1 MSKVLH
7 LEKSEDFKNLI
18 SEGTVLVDFFATW
31 CRPCQMLGPVLD
43 EVSDEVGLKV
53 NLLDLKID
61 FKIVKVD
68 VDQFPELAGEYQVRS
83 IPTMVKFEAGVAK
96 DVTLGYKSK
105 EEVKD
110 FVK

>member
-43 EVSDEVGLKV
+43 EVSEEV
-53 NLLDLKID
+53 D

-96 DVTLGYKSK
+96 NVTLGYKSK

>member
-43 EVSDEVGLKV
+43 EVSEEV
-53 NLLDLKID
+53 D

-68 VDQFPELAGEYQVRS
+68 VDQFPELAVEYQVRS

>member
-7 LEKSEDFKNLI
+7 LEKTEDFKGLV
-18 SEGTVLVDFFATW
+18 SEGVVLVDFFATW

-43 EVSDEVGLKV
+43 EVSEEV
-53 NLLDLKID
+53 D

>member
-7 LEKSEDFKNLI
+7 LEKSEDFKNLV

-43 EVSDEVGLKV
+43 EVSEEV
-53 NLLDLKID
+53 D

>member
-43 EVSDEVGLKV
+43 EVSEEV
-53 NLLDLKID
+53 D

-96 DVTLGYKSK
+96 DITLGYKSK

>member
-7 LEKSEDFKNLI
+7 LEKSEDFKNLV

-43 EVSDEVGLKV
+43 EVSEEV
-53 NLLDLKID
+53 D

-83 IPTMVKFEAGVAK
+83 IPTMVKFEAGAAK

>member
-7 LEKSEDFKNLI
+7 LEKSEDFKNLV

-43 EVSDEVGLKV
+43 EVSEEV
-53 NLLDLKID
+53 D
-61 FKIVKVD
+61 FKIIKVD
-68 VDQFPELAGEYQVRS
+68 VDQFPELAVEYQVRS

-96 DVTLGYKSK
+96 GVTLGYKSK

>member
-7 LEKSEDFKNLI
+7 LEKSEDFKNLV

-43 EVSDEVGLKV
+43 EVSEEV
-53 NLLDLKID
+53 D
-61 FKIVKVD
+61 FKIIKVD

-110 FVK
+110 FVQ

>member
-7 LEKSEDFKNLI
+7 LEKSEDFKNLV

-43 EVSDEVGLKV
+43 EVSEEV
-53 NLLDLKID
+53 D
-61 FKIVKVD
+61 FKIIKVD

-105 EEVKD
+105 EEVKE

>member
-7 LEKSEDFKNLI
+7 LKKTEDFKGLV
-18 SEGTVLVDFFATW
+18 SEGVVLVDFFATW

-43 EVSDEVGLKV
+43 EVSEEV
-53 NLLDLKID
+53 D

-68 VDQFPELAGEYQVRS
+68 VDQFPELAVEYQVRS

>member
-31 CRPCQMLGPVLD
+31 CRPFQMLGPVLD
-43 EVSDEVGLKV
+43 EVSEEV
-53 NLLDLKID
+53 D

-83 IPTMVKFEAGVAK
+83 IPTMIKFEAGVAK

>member
-7 LEKSEDFKNLI
+7 LEKSEDFKNLV

-43 EVSDEVGLKV
+43 EVSEEV
-53 NLLDLKID
+53 D

-83 IPTMVKFEAGVAK
+83 IPTMVKFEAGVAE

>member
-43 EVSDEVGLKV
+43 EVSEEV
-53 NLLDLKID
+53 D

-96 DVTLGYKSK
+96 DETLGYKSK

>member
-18 SEGTVLVDFFATW
+18 SEGTVLVDFFATL

-43 EVSDEVGLKV
+43 EVSEEV
-53 NLLDLKID
+53 D

>member
-18 SEGTVLVDFFATW
+18 SEG
-31 CRPCQMLGPVLD
+31 PCQMLGPVLD
-43 EVSDEVGLKV
+43 EVSEEV
-53 NLLDLKID
+53 D

>member
-43 EVSDEVGLKV
+43 EVSEEV
-53 NLLDLKID
+53 D

-83 IPTMVKFEAGVAK
+83 IPTMVKFEVGVAK

>member
-7 LEKSEDFKNLI
+7 LEKSEDFKNLV
-18 SEGTVLVDFFATW
+18 SEGTVLVVFFATW

-43 EVSDEVGLKV
+43 EVSEEV
-53 NLLDLKID
+53 D
-61 FKIVKVD
+61 FKIIKVD

>member
-7 LEKSEDFKNLI
+7 LEKSEDLKNLI

-43 EVSDEVGLKV
+43 EVSEEV
-53 NLLDLKID
+53 D